1 MRWIGNSLIILGIG
15 LILLHFVPNWIIG
28 LQAGNNLQ
36 NAQEVTAEEIA
47 INQQTDGEINFEAID
62 NVGVTSAVAS
72 DIVTTEYIVGQ
83 LVMPQ
88 IEMDLPIYKSLTNDT
103 LMAGAAVMKHHQIM
117 GEGNYA
123 LAGHYT
129 HTSPFLFGPLRDAK
143 DGDTIRISDKN
154 KIYEYRI
161 VDIQVVDA
169 SAIYMIEDRL
179 AEEHDVPIISLMQCY
194 YENFVDT
201 GLRQFFIGE
210 LVDTY
215 EYTAE
220 ALYAPVIESE
230 QAA

>member
-1 MRWIGNSLIILGIG
+1 MKKSMRWIGNSLIILGIG

-103 LMAGAAVMKHHQIM
+103 LMAGAAVMLITKKRM
-117 GEGNYA
+117 A
-123 LAGHYT
+123 
-129 HTSPFLFGPLRDAK
+129 
-143 DGDTIRISDKN
+143 
-154 KIYEYRI
+154 
-161 VDIQVVDA
+161 
-169 SAIYMIEDRL
+169 
-179 AEEHDVPIISLMQCY
+179 
-194 YENFVDT
+194 
-201 GLRQFFIGE
+201 
-210 LVDTY
+210 
-215 EYTAE
+215 
-220 ALYAPVIESE
+220 
-230 QAA
+230 